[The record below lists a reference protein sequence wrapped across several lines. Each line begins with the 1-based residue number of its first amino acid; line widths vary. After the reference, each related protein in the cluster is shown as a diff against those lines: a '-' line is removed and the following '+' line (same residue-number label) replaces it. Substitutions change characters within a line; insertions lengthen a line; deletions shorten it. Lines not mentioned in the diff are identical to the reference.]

1 MMMDRRMRVEPA
13 RKGHPRGPLAF
24 VVVGAFSLCFFAVQ
38 ADSERFGTCLHYG
51 WVEVVV
57 KVVKV
62 VMPETWAPKCISPP
76 STSL

>member
-1 MMMDRRMRVEPA
+1 MRVEPA

-62 VMPETWAPKCISPP
+62 VIQTSANQTHPYRRIINVTSKLP
-76 STSL
+76 S